1 MPRRGDLAG
10 TEGAVVDVEEM
21 LAVEGV
27 AGGMSAGG
35 GASDAEAE
43 AVERA
48 VRGVSGGSGTCGVCA
63 RRVGCRSGLGDLA
76 RGRWNARGWASMPSR
91 LLFFDSGLGDGA
103 RKFEVDAAG
112 FEDVVGWSA
121 EAVASRF
128 EADAERGGL
137 WRWSSGGGWRRKRE
151 VLGVGDFERE
161 EKDDRNASI
170 SAIRLVDVARP
181 LQLQQVNKVSN
192 QV

>member
-1 MPRRGDLAG
+1 MPRKGDLAG

-21 LAVEGV
+21 LEVEGV
-27 AGGMSAGG
+27 AGVTSAGG

-43 AVERA
+43 AVERE
-48 VRGVSGGSGTCGVCA
+48 VRGVSGGSACGVCA

-76 RGRWNARGWASMPSR
+76 RGRWNARGWASIPSR
-91 LLFFDSGLGDGA
+91 LPFFGSGVGDGA
-103 RKFEVDAAG
+103 RKFEVDAVG
-112 FEDVVGWSA
+112 FEVAVGWSA
-121 EAVASRF
+121 EAVASRL

-137 WRWSSGGGWRRKRE
+137 WRCSSGGGWRRKRE
-151 VLGVGDFERE
+151 DLGVGDFERE

-181 LQLQQVNKVSN
+181 LQLQEVNKVSN